1 VDRGVIEIE
10 NLSNQIKT
18 EYSTA
23 LADYNSSV
31 YEWQLIR
38 ENMEMA
44 EEVYDIIKLQYD
56 EGIKAYVELVVA
68 ETDLQ
73 TAQIN
78 HINAFYQVLEDK
90 LDLEKALGTIN

>member
-1 VDRGVIEIE
+1 M
-10 NLSNQIKT
+10 K
-18 EYSTA
+18 
-23 LADYNSSV
+23 
-31 YEWQLIR
+31 
-38 ENMEMA
+38 MA
-44 EEVYDIIKLQYD
+44 EEVYTIIKLQYD

-78 HINAFYQVLEDK
+78 HINAFYQVLEAK